1 MAIVGILFVALGLYA
16 WKLAASAI
24 QVKDSVTSAVGQA
37 ETIMSAVAAGDLPGA
52 DAQMKS
58 VEKNLAAAESGI
70 EGWEWGGV
78 AWVPPVGDNI
88 HAIRTAV
95 ETAQWLVGEV
105 ARPAIPLITDG
116 LRPKAGKFDVA
127 AIRELSEVLSTA
139 APRFEDRQRDLAAAA
154 EGELIGPVADGVGKL
169 ESLLGQ
175 AEPVVHDSAGLLQ
188 ILPATLGGNGPRDYL
203 LMFQG
208 TSEARSLGGNPAVLL
223 QIHVEDG
230 SISIG
235 GFANSSDFHSRANPV
250 IPLDPEAE
258 HIFGDKIGRWF
269 PDVTMPPD
277 FPYSVELVRAFWNE
291 TVGTEVDGV
300 LSIDPT
306 LLSYILEA
314 TGPVPLSTGDVLTS
328 GNAVPLLLNEVY
340 FRYEDPMA
348 QNAFFAEAAGGVFTA
363 LTTGAGNPLGLV
375 TALQRG
381 SEEGRLLYAPTNAD
395 EAALIDGTRAS
406 GSMPLDNI
414 DETAVG
420 VFVNDNTGS
429 KKSYYLNMT
438 VDISSKACAAG
449 SEGEAYS
456 GSVSLTSTLSP
467 EVAATLPYYITG
479 PYFGP
484 RVISTYIA
492 LYGPLGGELSNV
504 LIDGVPAKVLSQGTH
519 LGRPVVKVEVLND
532 GLSRHHVDFDF
543 SLPTPER
550 GPISVWHTPMTGDT
564 PVVIKDECR

>member
-1 MAIVGILFVALGLYA
+1 M
-16 WKLAASAI
+16 
-24 QVKDSVTSAVGQA
+24 
-37 ETIMSAVAAGDLPGA
+37 
-52 DAQMKS
+52 
-58 VEKNLAAAESGI
+58 
-70 EGWEWGGV
+70 
-78 AWVPPVGDNI
+78 PPVGDNI

-306 LLSYILEA
+306 LPVLHPGGYGTGAIEYRRRPNVWERRPPFCSTRSIFA
-314 TGPVPLSTGDVLTS
+314 TRIRWHRTRSS
-328 GNAVPLLLNEVY
+328 Q
-340 FRYEDPMA
+340 R
-348 QNAFFAEAAGGVFTA
+348 AAGGVFTA

-414 DETAVG
+414 DETARRRIRERQYGLEEELLPQYDRRHLVQ
-420 VFVNDNTGS
+420 
-429 KKSYYLNMT
+429 
-438 VDISSKACAAG
+438 
-449 SEGEAYS
+449 
-456 GSVSLTSTLSP
+456 SV
-467 EVAATLPYYITG
+467 
-479 PYFGP
+479 
-484 RVISTYIA
+484 R
-492 LYGPLGGELSNV
+492 
-504 LIDGVPAKVLSQGTH
+504 
-519 LGRPVVKVEVLND
+519 GR
-532 GLSRHHVDFDF
+532 
-543 SLPTPER
+543 
-550 GPISVWHTPMTGDT
+550 I
-564 PVVIKDECR
+564 